1 MAEEYLASES
11 STRQKDLRIPVT
23 LSNMDSLN
31 NESPV
36 AMSVDELVREFS
48 CHFKISKEVY
58 WLWLAYMYI
67 TVVDLTPLS
76 LA

>member
-1 MAEEYLASES
+1 MAEEYLASEL
-11 STRQKDLRIPVT
+11 STRQKDLGIPVT

-48 CHFKISKEVY
+48 FHFFSGTAEF
-58 WLWLAYMYI
+58 
-67 TVVDLTPLS
+67 
-76 LA
+76 